1 MRTVE
6 LLKSQKIEIKETLD
20 TIINEN
26 SYLSEKLSSLSS
38 VDNVKKSAEYVG
50 YIFNRLDGL
59 YSSYFGY
66 FDSEK
71 KRASLLQ
78 DMGKEIQY
86 LNNDPKLTQEMRA
99 LSTSYELY

>member
-38 VDNVKKSAEYVG
+38 VDNVKNLLNMSVIYLTALTDYTLLISAILILKRKEPVCFKIWG
-50 YIFNRLDGL
+50 KKFN
-59 YSSYFGY
+59 
-66 FDSEK
+66 
-71 KRASLLQ
+71 
-78 DMGKEIQY
+78 
-86 LNNDPKLTQEMRA
+86 T
-99 LSTSYELY
+99 